1 MVKYGQIVKLTAP
14 HTFEVRDHFK
24 NVVQPWLKKYPYK
37 TIKTTHQGYGGYTIT
52 TSRYKIEIPAGTLG
66 LLRLVYVSHSYTT
79 YYIVIPHPETNLC
92 TGKNNTLKI
101 KEPDF
106 TTEITPEEKEL
117 MHPIQ
122 VGFLLHKFKDEKNN
136 LKIMEKLAQLQRE

>member
-92 TGKNNTLKI
+92 TGKNNTL
-101 KEPDF
+101 
-106 TTEITPEEKEL
+106 
-117 MHPIQ
+117 IQ